1 VGPPEIVHDTH
12 RAISCTEDGLA
23 GTQNSQHLLHIHDC
37 SQTET
42 RTPLALILTSIM
54 SATQSVT
61 CTSVQPSKFRYLQPQ
76 DAEHFLTHGWLR
88 VPNAIKQEYIDEWMS
103 DLWTRLDFDPNDKST
118 WHTEYLHLPRHR
130 EVRAEDFAPKAWDA
144 ICDLVGGE
152 DKLDPLRER
161 WYGDQF
167 ICNFGSAA
175 RTAEETPEP
184 LRDRATWH
192 IDNDWFRQF
201 LDSSGVALTVIHC
214 FTDVLPNGGGTIL
227 CEDAIKGMLLS
238 GTSLTTVGVCDFF
251 YNHPEGLDPPDHNA
265 CCAHI
270 RQCQQFTTLE
280 AQAGD
285 VILLHGL
292 LPHTN
297 SLNYRHYARVIGN
310 PHATLR
316 DPYNFNRPDG
326 KYVSSHSG
334 YMPSGDGRGRGHR
347 AWSSRSSY
355 AP

>member
-1 VGPPEIVHDTH
+1 
-12 RAISCTEDGLA
+12 
-23 GTQNSQHLLHIHDC
+23 
-37 SQTET
+37 
-42 RTPLALILTSIM
+42 M

-184 LRDRATWH
+184 PRDRATWH

-355 AP
+355 GP